1 MNNNTYEKTRLKDK
15 VKDILTLFIFIAIS
29 LIASLIVM
37 DILIFPLAL
46 FSINNKIQFNYFI
59 KHVTWITILALL
71 TYLIIRRIYLFRK
84 NGLAYNEII
93 KNLIAKP
100 LKVLITILTFLIID
114 SLLIYLVYFLM
125 SSNYYL
131 LYKIINF

>member
-46 FSINNKIQFNYFI
+46 FSINNKIQFNHFI
-59 KHVTWITILALL
+59 KHVTWITILVLL
-71 TYLIIRRIYLFRK
+71 TYLIVRRIYLFRK
-84 NGLAYNEII
+84 NGMAYNEII

-100 LKVLITILTFLIID
+100 LKVFITIFAFLIIV

-131 LYKIINF
+131 LYKIINC